1 MFKICKNIQNMQN
14 IEHAKHTKYAYRIC
28 KKLQDEEDMTHVNG
42 PYSCRKLAFGLKVF
56 ECPCQVGCY
65 RDQAVVKLT

>member
-14 IEHAKHTKYAYRIC
+14 IEYAKHTEYAYRIC
-28 KKLQDEEDMTHVNG
+28 KKLQDEEDMTHVHG

-56 ECPCQVGCY
+56 EPSNFVCCA
-65 RDQAVVKLT
+65 R